1 MKNIPR
7 KRDFCFQTAK
17 PGLPERG
24 WMKTKIRMSDSE

>member
-7 KRDFCFQTAK
+7 KRDFCFQIAK